1 MTTIVQFPTS
11 RIVREVT
18 PNIEEIEK
26 AKEKSLQK
34 HAETIVED
42 LVLNI
47 MDAMENYGIDIDKET
62 FERDFTFA
70 ADGLRATV
78 YRTFGIEHPLHNF
91 IDTNVQVVKA
101 DSFDELKEK
110 IKDMIILENEVEKL
124 DNQD

>member
-1 MTTIVQFPTS
+1 MTTIVQFPSS
-11 RIVREVT
+11 RIVREVA

-42 LVLNI
+42 LILNI
-47 MDAMENYGIDIDKET
+47 MDALENYGIDTDGDT

-78 YRTFGIEHPLHNF
+78 YRSFNIEHPLHSF
-91 IDTNVQVVKA
+91 IDTNVTVVKA
-101 DSFDELKEK
+101 ENFDDLKEK
-110 IKDMIILENEVEKL
+110 IKNIILEESEEIVDTNE
-124 DNQD
+124 